1 MQAQQVA
8 NLETLDVM
16 QDFEFRQL
24 HPHFVFPAA
33 LPAALLVELGYAVV
47 EYDPEP
53 ALAPGEQLELGAL
66 RRDGNR
72 VFMGWSIIPAP
83 PVDWPALIAEQ
94 RYAHE
99 ISGIDVDGMRVDTDD
114 RSKLLINGAAL
125 EAMIDPAYVR
135 QWKTPAGFVELDA
148 AQVQG
153 VARAVRAHVQACF
166 DREAELLAAVAD
178 GSITDQMLQQGWP

>member
-1 MQAQQVA
+1 MQVA
-8 NLETLDVM
+8 NIQTLEIM
-16 QDFEFRQL
+16 RDFEFRQM
-24 HPHFVFPAA
+24 FSQYVFPEQ
-33 LPAALLVELGYAVV
+33 LPTDLLAEMGYAVV

-99 ISGIDVDGMRVDTDD
+99 VSGIDVEGMRVDTDD

-125 EAMIDPAYVR
+125 EAMIDPAYVM

-166 DREAELLAAVAD
+166 GREAELLAAVAD
-178 GSITDQMLQQGWP
+178 GAISDQMLQEGWP